1 MNKDVIYIEPEQ
13 DITDILANIKA
24 SKHKIIALV
33 PPKKAGVLRSAV
45 NFKLIAK
52 TARQNEKTVVLIT
65 TDEAL
70 HRLANSVSMPTAKS
84 LQSKPQLP
92 DDDDAT
98 EFGDEEEEEPEEE
111 SEPEEEPEDEAVEDE
126 ESEEEPEKPAP
137 KPAANKK
144 IPVAAA
150 VKVSKK
156 KPANDDVIEGEPE
169 PEPEEDKKPET
180 KSEKKV
186 AKMKG
191 AKVPNFAKYRKFII
205 GGAII
210 LIVIIGLSIWMNVV
224 APAAKIT
231 VKVHTTAEN
240 FTEKVSFVNDESKSK
255 PKEGVFYIEEKTVTK
270 KAEGDFKATGQ
281 VDKGTK
287 ASGTV
292 TIVRPKGDTVNCDE
306 ANSGGS
312 SFSIPKGT
320 VVTIAGK
327 EFIISDGGSANAST
341 SKDQITSRGFGSGQV
356 CSLKEDISS
365 GALKVVAKEVGDSYN
380 LAAGSETKLSL
391 NTTKKYTVTSSAMT
405 GGSSK
410 KVTVVSKEDVNG
422 ASSGLEMS
430 SQNEVRE
437 ELAKEFG
444 ADYILLGT
452 MKQSDP
458 KITTSP
464 ALNEEVGE
472 NVTPKIVKEVTYTL
486 YAVQRE
492 QVKSYITEIVSAKLG
507 DNTQEIYD
515 TGIDKAFFE
524 SFKDSDN
531 DNSAK
536 LKTTTKTGPRVT
548 DEMVREKALGKK
560 VGEVQSLLKSIKGV
574 SSVKVD
580 TSYFFVMNVPED
592 TNKVEINIELEK

>member
-111 SEPEEEPEDEAVEDE
+111 SEPEEEPEDEVVEDE

-210 LIVIIGLSIWMNVV
+210 LIVVIGLSIWMNVV

-281 VDKGTK
+281 VDKGAK

-306 ANSGGS
+306 TNSN
-312 SFSIPKGT
+312 FSIPKGT

-327 EFIISDGGSANAST
+327 EFIISDGGSANAGDS
-341 SKDQITSRGFGSGQV
+341 QIAAVGRGSRQV

-391 NTTKKYTVTSSAMT
+391 NTTKKYTITSSAMT

-410 KVTVVSKEDVNG
+410 KVTVVSKEDVDG

-492 QVKSYITEIVSAKLG
+492 QVKTYITEIVSAKLG

-524 SFKDSDN
+524 SFKNSDN

-580 TSYFFVMNVPED
+580 TSYFFVMSVPSD
-592 TNKVEINIELEK
+592 TNKVEVNIEVEE

>member
-1 MNKDVIYIEPEQ
+1 MNKDVVYIEPEQ

-65 TDEAL
+65 ADEAL

-144 IPVAAA
+144 IPIAAA

-156 KPANDDVIEGEPE
+156 KPVNDDVIEGEPE

-306 ANSGGS
+306 TNSN
-312 SFSIPKGT
+312 FSIPKGT

-327 EFIISDGGSANAST
+327 EFIISDGGSANAGDS
-341 SKDQITSRGFGSGQV
+341 QIAAVGRGSRQV

-410 KVTVVSKEDVNG
+410 KVTVVSKEDVDG
-422 ASSGLEMS
+422 ASSSLEMS

-492 QVKSYITEIVSAKLG
+492 QVKTYITEIVSAKLG

-524 SFKDSDN
+524 SFKNSDN

-580 TSYFFVMNVPED
+580 TSYFFVMSVPSD
-592 TNKVEINIELEK
+592 TNKVEVNIEVEE

>member
-306 ANSGGS
+306 TNSN
-312 SFSIPKGT
+312 FSIPKGT

-327 EFIISDGGSANAST
+327 EFIISDGGSANAGDS
-341 SKDQITSRGFGSGQV
+341 QIAAVGRGSRQV

-391 NTTKKYTVTSSAMT
+391 NTTKKYTITSSAMT

-410 KVTVVSKEDVNG
+410 KVTVVSKEDVDG

-492 QVKSYITEIVSAKLG
+492 QVKTYITEIVSAKLG

-524 SFKDSDN
+524 SFKNSDN

-580 TSYFFVMNVPED
+580 TSYFFVMSVPSD
-592 TNKVEINIELEK
+592 TNKVEVNIEVEE

>member
-144 IPVAAA
+144 ISVAAA

-306 ANSGGS
+306 TNSN
-312 SFSIPKGT
+312 FSIPKGT

-327 EFIISDGGSANAST
+327 EFIISDGGSANAGDS
-341 SKDQITSRGFGSGQV
+341 QIAAVGRGSRQV

-391 NTTKKYTVTSSAMT
+391 NTTKKYTITSSAMT

-410 KVTVVSKEDVNG
+410 KVTVVSKEDVDG

-492 QVKSYITEIVSAKLG
+492 QVKTYITEIVSAKLG

-524 SFKDSDN
+524 SFKNSDN

-580 TSYFFVMNVPED
+580 TSYFFVMSVPSD
-592 TNKVEINIELEK
+592 TNKVEVNIEVEE